1 MRQGTRVAGSRVR
14 WNIRGM
20 DDRLKKARDL
30 QQRLNHRE
38 QETLGPLACLSWSAV
53 RRHPEKLAHN
63 EYRQAFSQD
72 ADRILNSLAFTRYI
86 DKTQVFS
93 LIRNDH
99 LTHRVLHVQL
109 LSRVAR
115 TIGRYLGLNQD
126 LIEAAALGHDI
137 GHPPFGHD
145 GEQFLS
151 RLTHGAGAGYFHHNV
166 QSIQF
171 LDKIERKGSGWNLS
185 LQTLDAIVCH
195 DGETHIQQLAPREP
209 GTFADLDEII
219 QAFCDNA
226 HVSIQ
231 PMTLEGCVVRMADT
245 ISYIGRDLEDGIR
258 LGLVKRDQIP
268 DLCRKT
274 LGTTNGTIVFTLVT
288 DLIAASLDQPFMG
301 FSPETGQAL
310 QTLKDFNYS
319 YIYKNPAIKQH
330 LASIGPIYEH
340 LFYRYM
346 DDLEK
351 ENRSSAIFTQF
362 LADMSDTYR
371 QAHSPPQMVRDF
383 ISGMTDSYFIRQ
395 APALLRPKP
404 VDHV

>member
-1 MRQGTRVAGSRVR
+1 M
-14 WNIRGM
+14 N
-20 DDRLKKARDL
+20 DRLKKTRDL
-30 QQRLNHRE
+30 QPLLDKIELNAL
-38 QETLGPLACLSWSAV
+38 QSLACPSRAAV
-53 RRHPEKLAHN
+53 RRHPENRSDN

-115 TIGRYLGLNQD
+115 TIGRHLRLNQD

-145 GEQFLS
+145 GERFLS
-151 RLTHGAGAGYFHHNV
+151 RLTHAHQAGYFHHNV

-171 LDKIERKGSGWNLS
+171 LDRIERNGTGWNLS
-185 LQTLDAIVCH
+185 LQTLDAMLCH
-195 DGETHIQQLAPREP
+195 DGETHVRKLFPHGPR
-209 GTFADLDEII
+209 TFDDLDAMI
-219 QAFCDNA
+219 QRFLETEQIGF
-226 HVSIQ
+226 S

-258 LGLVKRDQIP
+258 LGLITREQIP
-268 DLCRKT
+268 DTCRHI
-274 LGTTNGTIVFTLVT
+274 LGTTNGTIVFNLVT
-288 DLIAASLDQPFMG
+288 DLIATSLDQPFIG
-301 FSPETGQAL
+301 FSDEVADAL
-310 QTLKDFNYS
+310 ETLKAFNYRH
-319 YIYKNPAIKQH
+319 IYKNPAIKQH
-330 LASIGPIYEH
+330 LGTIRTIYDH
-340 LFYRYM
+340 LFHQYLT
-346 DDLEK
+346 DLEK
-351 ENRSSAIFTQF
+351 DNPSSVIFTQF
-362 LADMSDTYR
+362 LSGLSDTYR
-371 QAHSPPQMVRDF
+371 DTHSLPQIVRDF

-395 APALLRPKP
+395 APVHLRPHP

>member
-1 MRQGTRVAGSRVR
+1 L
-14 WNIRGM
+14 N
-20 DDRLKKARDL
+20 DRLKKTRDL
-30 QQRLNHRE
+30 QGFLNALE
-38 QETLGPLACLSWSAV
+38 QKALRSLACPSSTAV
-53 RRHPEKLAHN
+53 RRHPEDRSQH

-145 GEQFLS
+145 GERFLS
-151 RLTHGAGAGYFHHNV
+151 RLTRAHDAGYFHHNV

-171 LDKIERKGSGWNLS
+171 LDKIERHGTGWNLS
-185 LQTLDAIVCH
+185 LQTLDAILCH
-195 DGETHIQQLAPREP
+195 DGESHVHKLSPHGPR
-209 GTFADLDEII
+209 TFDDLDEMI
-219 QAFCDNA
+219 QAFERTEQIGF
-226 HVSIQ
+226 S

-258 LGLVKRDQIP
+258 LGLITRDMIP
-268 DLCRKT
+268 DTCRNL
-274 LGTTNGTIVFTLVT
+274 LGTTNGTIVFNLVT
-288 DLIAASLDQPFMG
+288 DLIAASLDQPFIG
-301 FSPETGQAL
+301 FSSEIADAL
-310 QTLKDFNYS
+310 ETLKSFNYRH
-319 YIYKNPAIKQH
+319 IYRNPAIKRH
-330 LASIGPIYEH
+330 LGTIETIYEH
-340 LFYRYM
+340 LFHQYLT
-346 DDLEK
+346 DLEK
-351 ENRSSAIFTQF
+351 ANQSSVIFTQF
-362 LADMSDTYR
+362 LAGMSDTY
-371 QAHSPPQMVRDF
+371 QTTHSPAQIVRDF
-383 ISGMTDSYFIRQ
+383 IAGMTDSYFIRQ
-395 APALLRPKP
+395 APAELRPQP

>member
-1 MRQGTRVAGSRVR
+1 M
-14 WNIRGM
+14 N
-20 DDRLKKARDL
+20 DRLKKTRDL
-30 QQRLNHRE
+30 QGFLNALE
-38 QETLGPLACLSWSAV
+38 QKALRSLACPSSTAV
-53 RRHPEKLAHN
+53 RRHPEDRSQH

-145 GEQFLS
+145 GERFLS
-151 RLTHGAGAGYFHHNV
+151 RLTRAHDAGYFHHNV

-171 LDKIERKGSGWNLS
+171 LDKIERHGTGWNLS
-185 LQTLDAIVCH
+185 LQTLDAILCH
-195 DGETHIQQLAPREP
+195 DGESHVHKLSPHGPR
-209 GTFADLDEII
+209 TFDDLDEMI
-219 QAFCDNA
+219 QAFERTEQIGF
-226 HVSIQ
+226 S

-258 LGLVKRDQIP
+258 LGLITRDMIP
-268 DLCRKT
+268 DTCRNL
-274 LGTTNGTIVFTLVT
+274 LGTTNGTIVFNLVT
-288 DLIAASLDQPFMG
+288 DLIAASLDQPFIG
-301 FSPETGQAL
+301 FSSEIADAL
-310 QTLKDFNYS
+310 ETLKSFNYRH
-319 YIYKNPAIKQH
+319 IYKNPAIKRH
-330 LASIGPIYEH
+330 LGTIETIYGH
-340 LFYRYM
+340 LFHQYLT
-346 DDLEK
+346 DLEK
-351 ENRSSAIFTQF
+351 ANQSSVIFTQF
-362 LADMSDTYR
+362 LAGMSGTY
-371 QAHSPPQMVRDF
+371 QTTHSPAQIVRDF
-383 ISGMTDSYFIRQ
+383 IAGMTDSYFIRQ
-395 APALLRPKP
+395 APAELRPQP

>member
-1 MRQGTRVAGSRVR
+1 V
-14 WNIRGM
+14 

-30 QQRLNHRE
+30 QRILNRRE
-38 QETLGPLACLSWSAV
+38 QETLHALACLSRSAV

-126 LIEAAALGHDI
+126 LIEAASLGHDI

-145 GEQFLS
+145 GERFLS
-151 RLTHGAGAGYFHHNV
+151 ALTHAGGAGYFHHNV
-166 QSIQF
+166 QSLQF

-185 LQTLDAIVCH
+185 LQTLDAILCH
-195 DGETHIQQLAPREP
+195 DGETHIRQLAPR
-209 GTFADLDEII
+209 GQRTFSDLDRMIESFHRNK
-219 QAFCDNA
+219 QAGFA
-226 HVSIQ
+226 

-258 LGLVKRDQIP
+258 LGVVNRDQIP
-268 DLCRKT
+268 DLCRTT
-274 LGTTNGTIVFTLVT
+274 LGSTNGTIVFTLVT
-288 DLIAASLDQPFMG
+288 DLIATSLDQPFVG
-301 FSPETGQAL
+301 FSEETGQAL
-310 QTLKDFNYS
+310 QALKDFNYTH
-319 YIYKNPAIKQH
+319 IYKNPAIKRH
-330 LASIGPIYEH
+330 IRSIGSIYEH
-340 LFYRYM
+340 LFCRYL

-351 ENRSSAIFTQF
+351 ENRSSAIFTRF
-362 LADMSDTYR
+362 LADMSDSYCQT
-371 QAHSPPQMVRDF
+371 HSPVQMVRDF

-395 APALLRPKP
+395 APAHMRPTP

>member
-1 MRQGTRVAGSRVR
+1 L
-14 WNIRGM
+14 N
-20 DDRLKKARDL
+20 DRLKKTRDL
-30 QQRLNHRE
+30 QPLLDKIE
-38 QETLGPLACLSWSAV
+38 QNVLRSLACPSSAAV
-53 RRHPEKLAHN
+53 RRHPETRSDN

-115 TIGRYLGLNQD
+115 TIGRHLQLNQD

-145 GEQFLS
+145 GEGFLS
-151 RLTHGAGAGYFHHNV
+151 RLTCAHQAGYFHHNV

-171 LDKIERKGSGWNLS
+171 LDRIERNGAGWNLS
-185 LQTLDAIVCH
+185 LQTLDAMLCH
-195 DGETHIQQLAPREP
+195 DGETHVRKLFPHGPR
-209 GTFADLDEII
+209 TFDDLDAMIRRFLEAEHIG
-219 QAFCDNA
+219 F
-226 HVSIQ
+226 S

-258 LGLVKRDQIP
+258 LGLISRDRIP
-268 DLCRKT
+268 DACRKI
-274 LGTTNGTIVFTLVT
+274 LGTTNGTIVFNLVT
-288 DLIAASLDQPFMG
+288 DLIATSLDQPFIG
-301 FSPETGQAL
+301 FSDEVSEAL
-310 QTLKDFNYS
+310 ETLKTFNYRH
-319 YIYKNPAIKQH
+319 IYKNPAIKQH
-330 LASIGPIYEH
+330 LGTISTIYDH
-340 LFYRYM
+340 LFHQYLT
-346 DDLEK
+346 DLEQG
-351 ENRSSAIFTQF
+351 NQSSVIFTQF
-362 LADMSDTYR
+362 LAGLSDTY
-371 QAHSPPQMVRDF
+371 QNTHSLPQIVRDF

-395 APALLRPKP
+395 APVHLRPHP

>member
-1 MRQGTRVAGSRVR
+1 V
-14 WNIRGM
+14 

-30 QQRLNHRE
+30 HEHLNHRE
-38 QETLGPLACLSWSAV
+38 QETLGPLACLSRSAV
-53 RRHPEKLAHN
+53 RRHPEKRAHN

-93 LIRNDH
+93 LIQNDH

-145 GEQFLS
+145 GERFLS
-151 RLTHGAGAGYFHHNV
+151 RLTHAAGAGYFHHNV

-195 DGETHIQQLAPREP
+195 DGETHIRQLAPRDP
-209 GTFADLDEII
+209 GTFAGLDEMI
-219 QAFCDNA
+219 QTFYENE
-226 HVSIQ
+226 HVSIL

-268 DLCRKT
+268 DLSRTT
-274 LGTTNGTIVFTLVT
+274 LGTTNGTIVFNLVT
-288 DLIAASLDQPFMG
+288 DLITASLDQPFVG
-301 FSPETGQAL
+301 FSHETGQAL
-310 QTLKDFNYS
+310 QALKDFNYRH
-319 YIYKNPAIKQH
+319 IYKNPAIKQH
-330 LASIGPIYEH
+330 LGSIGTIYEH
-340 LFYRYM
+340 LFYRYIE
-346 DDLEK
+346 DLEK
-351 ENRSSAIFTQF
+351 ENRASAIFTQF

-371 QAHSPPQMVRDF
+371 QVHSPPQMVRDF

-395 APALLRPKP
+395 APALLRPRP